1 MQNSSKKLRLGVIGL
16 GVMGKNHLRVLG
28 LIPSAE
34 VVGLCDNAMD
44 AYEGHKVYRQVDT
57 FLDEVTMDAA
67 IIAVP
72 TFLHRDIALKCMERG
87 IHLFIE
93 KPVASTVEE
102 ARSLASAVPA
112 GIKTVVGH
120 VERSNPV
127 VKSLKKELD
136 GKEIY
141 SVAITRV
148 GPFPPRIADVGI
160 LTDLAVHDVDLI
172 RYITQREVISRHIFS
187 SQKIHDHHEDN
198 AILSFEL
205 EGDTIASIITNWL
218 TPYKKRKIEVATAE
232 GYFEADLINQ
242 QLKEFSSYRT
252 NHSYL
257 VRDCIVFKGE
267 PLRHELEDFC
277 DYCLHD
283 KVSPNL
289 ASIEDSIRTL
299 ELVAR

>member
-1 MQNSSKKLRLGVIGL
+1 MPNSKKLRVAIIGL
-16 GVMGKNHLRVLG
+16 GVMGKNHLRVLSD
-28 LIPSAE
+28 LPQVE
-34 VVGLCDNAMD
+34 VCGLCDTALQEH
-44 AYEGHKVYRQVDT
+44 EGQPVHKD
-57 FLDEVTMDAA
+57 LDQMLANVELDAA

-72 TFLHRDIALKCMERG
+72 TYLHHEVALKCIDRG
-87 IHLFIE
+87 LHLFIE
-93 KPVASTVEE
+93 KPVASTVED
-102 ARSLASAVPA
+102 ARALEKAIPPH
-112 GIKTVVGH
+112 IKAVVGH

-127 VKSLKKELD
+127 VKALKKELE

-141 SVAITRV
+141 SIAITRV

-172 RYITQREVISRHIFS
+172 RFITQREIRKRHIFS
-187 SQKIHDHHEDN
+187 SKKIHDHHEDN

-205 EGDTIASIITNWL
+205 EGDMVASIITNWL
-218 TPYKKRKIEVATAE
+218 TPYKKRKIEVATSE
-232 GYFEADLINQ
+232 GYFEADLIHQ
-242 QLKEFSSYRT
+242 QMKEFSSYRT

-267 PLRHELEDFC
+267 PLRHELQDFC

-283 KVSPNL
+283 RWSPHLATVS
-289 ASIEDSIRTL
+289 DSIRTL